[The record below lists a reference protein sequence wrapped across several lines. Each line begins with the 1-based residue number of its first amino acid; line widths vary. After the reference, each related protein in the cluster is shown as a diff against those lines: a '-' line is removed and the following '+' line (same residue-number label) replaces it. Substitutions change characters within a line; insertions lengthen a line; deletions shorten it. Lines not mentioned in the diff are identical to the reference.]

1 MVSFKKKVLLTGIF
15 SVCVGSASA
24 LTIGGVAISESGL
37 QTLFKS
43 EEIQSGKPL
52 TPEQKQDLK
61 NQFITIEV
69 LKQAALK
76 KKLDQSP
83 EFMQAKAG
91 LAQAY
96 ATNPELQK
104 LPKESQELMSSAQL
118 AGLYLKDYQAT
129 IPTAQPSADDLNKA
143 YQSARLAA
151 SNPVSYLVQ
160 HILIK
165 TQAEAQKL
173 LAYLKKGA
181 AFSELAVLYSTDPSA
196 KENRGDLGW
205 VSSPESAFVPEF
217 SAALLQL
224 KKGAYSEPVQTQF
237 GWHVIY
243 LADTRPAS
251 AEEKAELVA
260 KNTTYQIRLAIFS
273 SEKEAQM
280 AADKVRKG
288 LRFEQMAKASSVD
301 TQAKTS
307 GGLLPPVRASNLEQ
321 NTDPLATAIKAA
333 PVGQLHLTP
342 IKHEDSWFLFVVE
355 KKDPFITFDEFK
367 ADYQQTYI
375 KQQEASLTQKIEAHI
390 AELRAAAQV
399 VE

>member
-15 SVCVGSASA
+15 SMFVGSASA
-24 LTIGGVAISESGL
+24 LTIGGLEMSESDL
-37 QTLFKS
+37 QTLFTS
-43 EEIQSGKPL
+43 EEIQSGKTL
-52 TPEQKQDLK
+52 TLEEKKELK

-83 EFMQAKAG
+83 EFIESKAALAKA
-91 LAQAY
+91 Y
-96 ATNPELQK
+96 TSNPDLLK
-104 LPKESQELMSSAQL
+104 LPKKSQALMNSAQL
-118 AGLYLKDYQAT
+118 ASLYLRDYQST
-129 IPTAQPSADDLNKA
+129 ILPEQPSANDLNAA

-151 SNPVSYLVQ
+151 SNPTAYLVQ
-160 HILIK
+160 HILIR

-181 AFSELAVLYSTDPSA
+181 AFGELAVLYSIDPSA

-224 KKGAYSEPVQTQF
+224 KKGMYSEPVQSQF
-237 GWHVIY
+237 GWHLIY

-251 AEEKAELVA
+251 NEEKSAAAA
-260 KNTTYQIRLAIFS
+260 KNTTYQMRLAIFN
-273 SEKEAQM
+273 SEKEALM

-288 LRFEQMAKASSVD
+288 LRFEQMAKATSVD
-301 TQAKTS
+301 TQAKQS

-321 NTDPLATAIKAA
+321 LTDPLAMAIKAA

-342 IKHEDSWFLFVVE
+342 IKHEDNWFLFLVE
-355 KKDPFITFDEFK
+355 KKDPFITLNEFK
-367 ADYQQTYI
+367 TDYQQTYI
-375 KQQEASLTQKIEAHI
+375 KKQEASLTRKIEAHI
-390 AELRAAAQV
+390 AELRAAAHV

>member
-61 NQFITIEV
+61 NQFITIKV

-76 KKLDQSP
+76 KNLDKSK
-83 EFMQAKAG
+83 EFIQAEAS

-96 ATNPELQK
+96 ATNPDLQK
-104 LPKESQELMSSAQL
+104 FPKESRELMSNAQL
-118 AGLYLKDYQAT
+118 AALYLKNYQAS
-129 IPTAQPSADDLNKA
+129 IPVAEPSADELNKA

-151 SNPVSYLVQ
+151 TNPTSYLVQ
-160 HILIK
+160 HLLIN
-165 TQAEAQKL
+165 TQAEAQKFL
-173 LAYLKKGA
+173 TYLKKGA
-181 AFSELAVLYSTDPSA
+181 ALSELAVLYSTDPSA

-205 VSSPESAFVPEF
+205 VTSPENVFVPES

-237 GWHVIY
+237 GWHIIY
-243 LADTRPAS
+243 LADTRPAT
-251 AEEKAELVA
+251 AEEKAELAA
-260 KNTTYQIRLAIFS
+260 KNSIYQIRLAVFS
-273 SEKEAQM
+273 SEKEALT

-288 LRFEQMAKASSVD
+288 LRFEQMAKASSID
-301 TQAKTS
+301 PEAKKS
-307 GGLLPPVRASNLEQ
+307 GGLLPPVSASILEK
-321 NTDPLATAIKAA
+321 NTDPLATAIKSAA
-333 PVGQLHLTP
+333 VGQLNLTP
-342 IKHEDSWFLFVVE
+342 IQYEGSWFLFVVE
-355 KKDPFITFDEFK
+355 KKDAFMALADFK
-367 ADYQQTYI
+367 VGYKQTVT
-375 KQQEASLTQKIEAHI
+375 KQQEADLTQKIEAHI